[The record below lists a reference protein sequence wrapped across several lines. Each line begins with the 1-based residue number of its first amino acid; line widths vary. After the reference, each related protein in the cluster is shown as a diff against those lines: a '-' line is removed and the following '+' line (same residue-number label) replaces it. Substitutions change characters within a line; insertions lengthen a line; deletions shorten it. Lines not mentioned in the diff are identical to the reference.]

1 MSISAKTLVAA
12 LFLTAFTAVPAHAQP
27 SPCTKVKNQYTCDKA
42 QLTELLKDAK
52 FIAVES
58 QPLNKVSETALAHLV
73 QDLGKSVQPDSPD
86 LTFTLSPADP
96 DSIYIG
102 PNDRELATLRVYSR
116 SPKGH
121 HGQLI
126 WVESF
131 IGQPDMQWL
140 MVVRGTIQQFKSKF
154 K

>member
-1 MSISAKTLVAA
+1 MSISAKTLAAA
-12 LFLTAFTAVPAHAQP
+12 LCWTAFTVIPTHAQLT
-27 SPCTKVKNQYTCDKA
+27 PCTKVKYQYTCDKA

-52 FIAVES
+52 FIAIES
-58 QPLNKVSETALAHLV
+58 HPLNKVSETALAHLV

-96 DSIYIG
+96 DDIYIG

-116 SPKGH
+116 SPQGK
-121 HGQLI
+121 HGQLL